1 MKSQSIRHYRA
12 ALGEVDLH
20 YVTAGDPGAPPVLL
34 VHGFPRS
41 WYEWRHVIPLLA
53 AHYHVIAPDL
63 RGSGDSSKP
72 AAGFDKRTMS
82 HDLVQLLDLLRI
94 DQPHVVGRDW
104 GAPTALAVAL
114 HWRRA
119 RTLTFMENL
128 VPGFGY
134 EQAVLQYP
142 GLIPSSPG
150 ADDPALQARRA
161 ASVGNVVFHIT
172 PDLPEFLIRGHER
185 EYFGWFLTHL
195 ATNTAA
201 LDSACIDECV
211 RCLSMPGAL
220 RATLGY
226 TRACFQDGEDN
237 RRAVAEHG
245 KLTIPVLAM
254 GAQYSL
260 GENTAASLSQL
271 ATNLEADV
279 VPDSGHWVADE
290 QPQWVAERLMR
301 FFNSH
306 P

>member
-94 DQPHVVGRDW
+94 DQP
-104 GAPTALAVAL
+104 A
-114 HWRRA
+114 
-119 RTLTFMENL
+119 
-128 VPGFGY
+128 
-134 EQAVLQYP
+134 
-142 GLIPSSPG
+142 PG
-150 ADDPALQARRA
+150 ADDPALRVRKA
-161 ASVGNVVFHIT
+161 ASVGHVVFHIT